1 MAGGVGIVSLTRW
14 ASQALAAVLTLVGLR
29 ALMRHLTRHKVGIL
43 LYHDP
48 SPEVLDR
55 HLTYLRRHYELIPF
69 SRLVEA
75 LARRDFSIVPPHSLV
90 IHIDDGYASN
100 RELLGVIDRHGVH
113 VTLYLCSH
121 IAATHR
127 EFWSKLE
134 GGRSKWLTRVDNQV
148 LLEKLRG
155 RPTSPPSVNTGG
167 AAR

>member
-113 VTLYLCSH
+113 V